1 MGWETR
7 RNQRYY
13 YYKQRLNGKVVST
26 YMGRGTA
33 AELADGMGI
42 LTTDAMDVDRW
53 ERRQQRDNCKAQDA
67 AEQTAFDTVETVF
80 QQAMTDAGYHRH
92 KRGEWR
98 KRREQK

>member
-53 ERRQQRDNCKAQDA
+53 
-67 AEQTAFDTVETVF
+67 
-80 QQAMTDAGYHRH
+80 
-92 KRGEWR
+92 
-98 KRREQK
+98 